1 MFKKNRTLGII
12 LILFMLVTA
21 GSVGFFFH
29 KAQANQVSELNMF
42 KKLFVIVDLVKRSYV
57 EETDID
63 TLLTGAIDGML
74 ESLDDPY
81 TVYLPPR
88 DFENMQEEF
97 DGKYGGIGIVITMK
111 DKQLTVVS
119 PITETPGERAGLE
132 GGDMIM
138 AIDGVS
144 TKDMPMEEAVGMMK
158 GEPGTEVTL
167 TIKRKVSEEESAK
180 EPKEFDVDIVREEIE
195 LSYVNSEMKTDK
207 IGYIRL
213 SQFIDGVGEE
223 IATEIEKLHKEG
235 AEAYIL
241 DLRNNP
247 GGLLSEASKVASNF
261 IDKGFVVHV
270 KERQREK
277 TSIPVYSG
285 ITATDAPLV
294 ILVNGGSASA
304 SEIVTGAIQDNERGV
319 IVGEKT
325 FGKGVVQSVIP
336 LSDGSA
342 VKLTTAKYYTPKD
355 RFIHHQGIE
364 PDVEIKYN
372 PDTEA
377 DEQLDEAIK
386 ILEDKL
392 N

>member
-29 KAQANQVSELNMF
+29 KAQANQVSELDMF

-88 DFENMQEEF
+88 DFKNMQEEF

-111 DKQLTVVS
+111 EKQLTVVS
-119 PITETPGERAGLE
+119 PITGTPGERVGLQ

-144 TKDMPMEEAVGMMK
+144 TKDMPMDEAVGMMK
-158 GEPGTEVTL
+158 GKPGTEVTL
-167 TIKRKVSEEESAK
+167 TIKRKAEEESVD
-180 EPKEFDVDIVREEIE
+180 ELKEFDIDIVREEIE
-195 LSYVNSEMKTDK
+195 LSYVESEMKTDK

-223 IATEIEKLHKEG
+223 IATEIEKLHKKG
-235 AEAYIL
+235 AKAYIL

-247 GGLLSEASKVASNF
+247 GGLLGEASKVASNF
-261 IDKGFVVHV
+261 IDKGYVVHV
-270 KERQREK
+270 KERQGEK
-277 TSIPVYSG
+277 TSIPVYSQ
-285 ITATDAPLV
+285 ITAIDDPLV

-304 SEIVTGAIQDNERGV
+304 SEIVTGAIQDNQRGV

-364 PDVEIKYN
+364 PDVEVKYN

-386 ILEDKL
+386 ILEGKL

>member
-1 MFKKNRTLGII
+1 
-12 LILFMLVTA
+12 MLVTA

-364 PDVEIKYN
+364 PDVEVKYN

>member
-1 MFKKNRTLGII
+1 
-12 LILFMLVTA
+12 MLVTA
-21 GSVGFFFH
+21 GSVGLFFH

-88 DFENMQEEF
+88 DFQNMQEEF

-119 PITETPGERAGLE
+119 PITDTPGERAGLQ

-144 TKDMPMEEAVGMMK
+144 TKNMPMEEAVGMMK
-158 GEPGTEVTL
+158 GKPSTKVTL

-195 LSYVNSEMKTDK
+195 LSYVESEMKTDK

-213 SQFIDGVGEE
+213 AQFIDGVGEE
-223 IATEIEKLHKEG
+223 IATKIEELHKEG
-235 AEAYIL
+235 AQAYIL

-247 GGLLSEASKVASNF
+247 GGLLSEAAKVASNF
-261 IDKGFVVHV
+261 IDKGYVVHV
-270 KERQREK
+270 KERQGEK
-277 TSIPVYSG
+277 TSIPVSNE

-304 SEIVTGAIQDNERGV
+304 SEIVTGAIQDDERGV

-325 FGKGVVQSVIP
+325 FGKGVVQSVVP

-342 VKLTTAKYYTPKD
+342 VKLTTAKYYTPKN

-364 PDVEIKYN
+364 PDVEVKYN
-372 PDTEA
+372 PDTKA

>member
-364 PDVEIKYN
+364 PDVEVKYN

>member
-180 EPKEFDVDIVREEIE
+180 EPKEFDIDIVREEIE

-364 PDVEIKYN
+364 PDVEVKYN

>member
-1 MFKKNRTLGII
+1 
-12 LILFMLVTA
+12 MLVTA